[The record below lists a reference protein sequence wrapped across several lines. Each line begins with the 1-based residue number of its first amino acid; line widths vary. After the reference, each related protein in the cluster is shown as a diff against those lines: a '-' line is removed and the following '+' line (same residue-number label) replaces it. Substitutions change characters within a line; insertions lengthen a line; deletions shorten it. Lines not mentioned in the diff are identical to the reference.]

1 MGLVVVVASCG
12 SGAVSEGTGIA
23 PAGSAPESTGT
34 SVSSSAEDRG
44 LAGERVENAPLP
56 DSGSGEQPG
65 SDAGTPL
72 DEATLEELWLV
83 VDRTIALP
91 RMSFVLDVTMTLP
104 GSVSP
109 VVARRTGGFDDET
122 FSGAGTRSFH
132 TDDPVLAD
140 VVGAEPFEFRF
151 IGETLW
157 MYNPLSDPAAWR
169 GFDVF
174 EFAELAGGNPLG
186 SVDGDLFVGQV
197 AAATTEVLGVDKQT
211 DGSAVWLLTV
221 RADDL
226 VPVVAA
232 AGPASRLI
240 DAGAG
245 QSGLVVELQMYQS
258 SEGHFEGFT
267 AQLDDWWSRAIALG
281 IDSAESDQSMSVEFR
296 SEVFSAPLVPEPPC
310 TNTVTTIDDTGFSA
324 LICDS

>member
-12 SGAVSEGTGIA
+12 SAAVSEGPGIA
-23 PAGSAPESTGT
+23 PAGLAPESTVA
-34 SVSSSAEDRG
+34 SVSASAEDRG
-44 LAGERVENAPLP
+44 LSGERGPDESLP
-56 DSGSGEQPG
+56 DSGSGEQPDG
-65 SDAGTPL
+65 DAGTPL
-72 DEATLEELWLV
+72 DEASMEDLWSV

-104 GSVSP
+104 GSASP
-109 VVARRTGGFDDET
+109 VVARRTGSFDDET
-122 FSGAGTRSFH
+122 FRGVGTRSFH
-132 TDDPVLAD
+132 TDDPGLAD
-140 VVGAEPFEFRF
+140 VFGAEPFEFRF

-157 MYNPLSDPAAWR
+157 MYNPVSDPAAWG

-174 EFAELAGGNPLG
+174 EFAEHAGGNPLG
-186 SVDGDLFVGQV
+186 SMDGDLIVEQV
-197 AAATTEVLGVDKQT
+197 AAATTEVLGVDKQA

-258 SEGHFEGFT
+258 SDGHFEGFT
-267 AQLDDWWSRAIALG
+267 AQLDDWWSRALALG

-310 TNTVTTIDDTGFSA
+310 TNTVTTIDDTGHSA